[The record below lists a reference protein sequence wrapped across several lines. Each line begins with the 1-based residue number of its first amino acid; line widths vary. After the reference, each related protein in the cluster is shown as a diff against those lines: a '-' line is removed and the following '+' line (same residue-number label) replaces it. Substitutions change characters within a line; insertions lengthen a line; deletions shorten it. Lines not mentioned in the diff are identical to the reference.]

1 MSILRFKKVNC
12 KDCYK
17 CVRNCPVKSIR
28 VKDHVASIIESECIL
43 CGTCTIVCPQ
53 HAKEDRCD
61 VPVVQNMIK
70 EGKQVIATV
79 APSFTAYFDLSFD
92 TFRIMLQRL
101 GFADAFETA
110 EGAYLVKTAY
120 EKMIAEGG
128 EHTWISSCC
137 SSVNSYIKKYK
148 PKALKYLAPVLTP
161 MQAHAKLLRSIYPDA
176 EFVFIGPCLA
186 KKGEADEEESD
197 INSVLL
203 FEELEEWFNSEDIN
217 ADDIKPCEKNDARLC
232 RMFPAK
238 GGILKTMEKQ
248 NSFSYLAVDGFEAV
262 SKTID
267 DVIAGKLD
275 NCFIEMNFC
284 AGGCLGGPSFQRKK
298 MGTALSELKVIKAAG
313 TQDRSEDFN
322 VADSPDVAT
331 EFKSKRVLHLKPSED
346 QIEAVLRQMDKHS
359 PEDELNCGMCGYST
373 CREKAEAVLQSKAEI
388 SMCLPYI
395 RKRAESYADKVMDS
409 MPSAV
414 LSVDMSFKIKQINP
428 AACAIFGMEQ
438 SELIGQ
444 PVRMI
449 LDETVFVEALASGD
463 EYTKVNTYLPDYDV
477 FLDETISPDK
487 KAELIICVLQDVTA
501 EKRAK
506 RKSIQKKQQAAQ
518 IADKI
523 IDKQLRMVH
532 EIASLLGET
541 AAETKIAIS
550 DLKDT
555 IIMDDEDFKR

>member
-1 MSILRFKKVNC
+1 MSILQFKKVNC

-17 CVRNCPVKSIR
+17 CVRYCPVKSIR

-61 VPVVQNMIK
+61 VPVVQKMIK

-79 APSFTAYFDLSFD
+79 APSFTAYFDLPFGSF
-92 TFRIMLQRL
+92 RAVLKKL
-101 GFADAFETA
+101 GFQDAFETA

-120 EKMIAEGG
+120 EKMIEESE

-161 MQAHAKLLRSIYPDA
+161 MQAHAKLLREMYPEA

-186 KKGEADEEESD
+186 KKGEAYEENSD
-197 INSVLL
+197 ISSVLL
-203 FEELEEWFNSEDIN
+203 FEELEEWLLEENISAEDVSAESECD
-217 ADDIKPCEKNDARLC
+217 ERLS

-248 NSFSYLAVDGFEAV
+248 QDINYLAVDGFEEV

-267 DVIAGKLD
+267 DVIAGKLR

-284 AGGCLGGPSFQRKK
+284 EGGCLGGPSFQRKE
-298 MGTALSELKVIKAAG
+298 MGTALSELKVRKAAG
-313 TQDRSEDFN
+313 TAKWDKDYN
-322 VADSPDVAT
+322 IKDAPDVST
-331 EFKSKRVLHLKPSED
+331 EFKSKRVLHLKPSDD

-373 CREKAEAVLQSKAEI
+373 CREKAEAVLQGKAEI

-395 RKRAESYADKVMDS
+395 RKRAESYAGKVMDS

-414 LSVDMSFKIKQINP
+414 LSVDMSLKIKQINP

-438 SELIGQ
+438 EELIGQ

-449 LDETVFVEALASGD
+449 LDESVFVEALASGE
-463 EYTKVNTYLPDYDV
+463 EYTKIHAYLPDYDV
-477 FLDETISPDK
+477 YLDETISPDRK
-487 KAELIICVLQDVTA
+487 SDLIICVLQDVTE
-501 EKRAK
+501 EKILR
-506 RKSIQKKQQAAQ
+506 RKSLHKKQQAAQ

-555 IIMDDEDFKR
+555 IMLDDEDN